1 MARQLLFRLLTL
13 AMLITTAA
21 SANAY
26 DFYADGFYFNIT
38 GENTVSVTHRE
49 QYSTDYSGAVTIPSS
64 VTYGG
69 VNYTVTGIGQNA
81 FNDCT
86 EMTSVNI
93 PTTVTE
99 IENSAFYYCTA
110 LTSVFIPE
118 SVTTIGE
125 WNFYS
130 SDELTT
136 VTLPSTLRS
145 IGDEAFASCAK
156 LTKVTCRA
164 INPPV
169 IGLNCFA
176 SMSTKSLYVPA
187 DAMSIYQADSNW
199 SSPFSTVN
207 GMPEYDFTSTN
218 LKYRITSY
226 NTAMCL
232 GPTIASPSDTW
243 RVPNEA
249 SYQGVNYMITAVGDR
264 AFFLCSDITTVI
276 LGNNV
281 ETVGIYAFYGCSSL
295 TNLNLGHVKTLK
307 DCAFGDCKGL
317 TQVTIPNTVTS
328 IGVYGFGGCGL
339 TSVVIPASVQFLGE
353 RIFYSCTSL
362 EAIYVEDG
370 NPNYVSDSGVLLNK
384 AHTELI
390 VYPIG
395 RPSTS
400 FTVDEG
406 ITSIALGAFGYSQ
419 YLQRVVLPSSLTS
432 IGDVA
437 FAYNRALTEV
447 YCEASTP
454 PTVMEYTFVSTI
466 ENSGLTLSVPRDSK
480 SAYEAADV
488 WRDFPNIVE
497 RCYDFQF
504 GLLYYNITGENTV
517 EVTCDNPNGGTYDS
531 YSMIDVPS
539 TAIHGKFYTVT
550 AIGDKAFSECY
561 NLPKVVLPS
570 TIKTIGWMAFYNCY
584 KLTEINLPENLTTIE
599 NYAFYSCSSLAN
611 VEIPASV
618 TWLGYYAFCHCSS
631 LTEVY
636 IPNSVKTINYGAFY
650 ACTNLAKITIGGGVT
665 SIGDLAF
672 YDCTALTTI
681 ICNATTPPYINSG
694 TFLDTHYSNAQLF
707 VPKGTLSAYQSAD
720 YWRNFTNITE
730 MNCDFE
736 QDGIYY
742 NIISTNP
749 ARVEV
754 TYLTSDNNNYNNY
767 SGEVNI
773 PETVTHGGTTY
784 TVTAIGAHA
793 FDMCKS
799 LTAVTIPNT
808 VTNIND
814 YAFHYCQSLTSIDI
828 PNSVTRIGNYAFWL
842 CMELEEV
849 IIPNSVTTVGG
860 YAFRNCTALGRVV
873 IGKNVTSIGS
883 TSFYYC
889 PYITEVI
896 CLATTPPTLYDS
908 GTNTT
913 FMPAVYQNAVLRV
926 PYGSHD
932 AYRNHSYWGK
942 FVNIVS
948 EEIIDPGMAGDLNG
962 DGMLNISDVTTII
975 SIVLNGTETAASNP
989 AADVNGDGELS
1000 IGDVTTLISKV
1011 LNGATGEIT
1020 TGTTQANYLIN
1031 GVPFTMIKV
1040 DGGTF
1045 MMGIEGDDIASP
1057 VHQVTLSD
1065 YYIGEIEVTQALW
1078 QTVMG
1083 SNPSHNQS
1091 NLNLPAENMD
1101 WDACQTFAGKLS
1113 LLTARTFRLPTEAEW
1128 EFAARGGNKSQ
1139 GYTYAGSNTLGEVAW
1154 YSVNSGNTTHVGA
1167 TKAPNE
1173 LGIYDMSGNVFEWC
1187 QDYFDDYTSSAQ
1199 VNPQGPSTGEY
1210 RICRGSSYYRNT
1222 GSRDWFRCGART
1234 YDSPDNPALD
1244 TGMRLACDID

>member
-1 MARQLLFRLLTL
+1 MARRLLFRLLTL
-13 AMLITTAA
+13 AALVTTALSA
-21 SANAY
+21 SAY

-69 VNYTVTGIGQNA
+69 VNYTVTGIGRSA
-81 FNDCT
+81 FYDCT

-93 PTTVTE
+93 PTTVTK

-125 WNFYS
+125 WNFFS

-136 VTLPSTLRS
+136 VTLPSTLQS
-145 IGDEAFASCAK
+145 IGDETFSSCAK

-164 INPPV
+164 KKPPV
-169 IGLNCFA
+169 IGSYCFA
-176 SMSTKSLYVPA
+176 SVSTKSLYVPA

-207 GMPEYDFTSTN
+207 EMPEYDFTSSN

-232 GPTIASPSDTW
+232 GSTIASPSGNW
-243 RVPNEA
+243 RVPSEA

-264 AFFLCSDITTVI
+264 AFFQCSNITTII

-281 ETVGIYAFYGCSSL
+281 ETVGVYAFYGCTSL

-307 DCAFGDCKGL
+307 DCAFGDCRGL

-339 TSVVIPASVQFLGE
+339 TSVLIPASVQFLGE

-362 EAIYVEDG
+362 ENIYVEDG

-384 AHTELI
+384 ARTELL

-432 IGDVA
+432 IDYLA
-437 FAYNRALTEV
+437 FAYNSALTEV

-454 PTVMEYTFVSTI
+454 PTVMEYAFVSTI

-497 RCYDFQF
+497 RCYDFRF

-665 SIGDLAF
+665 SIGDRAF
-672 YDCTALTTI
+672 YDCTELTTI

-754 TYLTSDNNNYNNY
+754 TYLTSNNNNYNNY

-828 PNSVTRIGNYAFWL
+828 PNSVTRIGNEAFWL

-873 IGKNVTSIGS
+873 IGENVTSIGL

-948 EEIIDPGMAGDLNG
+948 EAISNPALAGDMNN
-962 DGMLNISDVTTII
+962 DGNVTVSDVTALI
-975 SIVLNGTETAASNP
+975 SLVLSGNANSNP
-989 AADVNGDGELS
+989 AADVNGDGNANIADATMLINRLLS
-1000 IGDVTTLISKV
+1000 GQ
-1011 LNGATGEIT
+1011 TGEVVG
-1020 TGTTQANYLIN
+1020 TGYANYLIN
-1031 GVPFTMIKV
+1031 GHSFKMIKV

-1045 MMGIEGDDIASP
+1045 MMGVTGDASASP
-1057 VHQVTLSD
+1057 VHQVTVSD
-1065 YYIGEIEVTQALW
+1065 FYIAQTEVTQDLW
-1078 QTVMG
+1078 QAVMG
-1083 SNPSHNQS
+1083 SNPSSNQS
-1091 NLNLPAENMD
+1091 LIYMPAENMD
-1101 WDACQTFAGKLS
+1101 WNDCQTFAAKMFR
-1113 LLTARTFRLPTEAEW
+1113 LTGRNFRLPTEAEW
-1128 EFAARGGNKSQ
+1128 EFAARGGNKSN
-1139 GYTYAGSNTLGEVAW
+1139 GYTYAGSNTLNDVAW
-1154 YSVNSGNTTHVGA
+1154 YAANSGNTIHAVG

-1187 QDYFDDYTSSAQ
+1187 QDFFDNYTSSAQ
-1199 VNPQGPSTGEY
+1199 VDPQGPSTGEY
-1210 RICRGSSYYRNT
+1210 RVCRGSSYCRNT
-1222 GSRDWFRCGART
+1222 SPSDWFKCGSRTF
-1234 YDSPDNPALD
+1234 DSPDNPASD
-1244 TGMRLACDID
+1244 TGMRLACDAF